1 MKPSST
7 EPAVSASFTA
17 SSLAAF
23 AVAALPALVPAP
35 RVPVDATVDAPVD
48 ASVDAPVEVVPVP
61 VTAEAAPATVVDAEP
76 QPRVRAVTF
85 DRPLAG
91 PGASRGVT
99 PGWGDPQI
107 DALIAQAAEAAR
119 TQALA
124 EGYAAGWAQGR
135 RAAAD
140 RERLESAERER
151 AARAEQER
159 TAARAHDLL
168 LALVAAT
175 RTATTD
181 GEQEWSRLADALTD
195 GALAIAGAT
204 LARELSAVDEP
215 VAEAVRTAVRSL
227 GGTEGP
233 LVVRVHPKDV
243 TLLAALPASP
253 VPDGVQLVADPSVR
267 PGTVVATTPVQRL
280 LVDLAGAVAAAR
292 EVLQG

>member
-7 EPAVSASFTA
+7 EPAVHAA
-17 SSLAAF
+17 LAA
-23 AVAALPALVPAP
+23 AAATALVPAP
-35 RVPVDATVDAPVD
+35 R
-48 ASVDAPVEVVPVP
+48 APVEAPLDVEVEAPVRAAPVVPVAP
-61 VTAEAAPATVVDAEP
+61 AAPVAPAVAAPVAAPVAE
-76 QPRVRAVTF
+76 QGPRVRAVTF

-107 DALIAQAAEAAR
+107 DALIAQAADDAR

-135 RAAAD
+135 RAAAE
-140 RERLESAERER
+140 RERVESAERETV
-151 AARAEQER
+151 ARAEQER

-227 GGTEGP
+227 GGTDGP
-233 LVVRVHPKDV
+233 LVVRVHPKDQL
-243 TLLAALPASP
+243 LLAALPASP

-267 PGTVVATTPVQRL
+267 PGTVLATTPVQRL